1 MSGVMKASILTI
13 GDELLIGQV
22 LNSNVQWI
30 SERLTAIGISVTR
43 HLSVGDEMNE
53 ITGAL
58 RFLQSSSDILIIG
71 GGLGPTHDDLTVDAL
86 SRYFKIPLRYD
97 EEWVGKIEDFFR
109 SRGRPMTENNKKQ
122 GYLLRDAE
130 RIDNDCGTAPGP
142 FLMEGRTRIFVVPGV
157 PHEMKSMMERVIL
170 PKLLSDPAL
179 GSTRILK
186 ETLLTSGIGESA
198 LAQRIHFEVERIRSI
213 PGMSLAF
220 LPSNVGVR
228 LRLQMAV
235 STPEEEATFRNEFA
249 TLREACG
256 KDAYGIE
263 PGTIEESVHQ
273 LLRDR
278 GETLAVAESCTG
290 GLVSQRLTRIAGAS
304 KILRGSLVPY
314 QTELKTLELGIPE
327 TLFEQSGVVSE
338 ASARAMAEKIRTKW
352 GTTWGLG
359 ITGYLGPEGDA
370 FAPGGTVWIAVAK
383 EGRTLAREFH
393 FENHRDRAQER
404 AAAYALDSLRR
415 ALI

>member
-1 MSGVMKASILTI
+1 MKASILTI

-30 SERLTAIGISVTR
+30 SERLTGIGITVTR
-43 HLSVGDEMNE
+43 HLSVGDEMAE

-58 RFLQSSSDILIIG
+58 RFLQSSCDVLIIG
-71 GGLGPTHDDLTVDAL
+71 GGLGPTHDDLTVEAL

-97 EEWVGKIEDFFR
+97 EEWVGKIEEFFR

-130 RIDNDCGTAPGP
+130 RIDNDCGTAPGQ

-170 PKLLSDPAL
+170 PKLMKDPAL

-198 LAQRIHFEVERIRSI
+198 LAQRIHSEVERIRSI

-235 STPEEEATFRNEFA
+235 STTEEEAAFRKELIA
-249 TLREACG
+249 LREACG
-256 KDAYGIE
+256 KDTFGSE
-263 PGTIEESVHQ
+263 PGTLEEAVHR
-273 LLRDR
+273 LLLERN
-278 GETLAVAESCTG
+278 ETLAVAESCTG

-304 KILRGSLVPY
+304 KILKGSLIPY
-314 QTELKTLELGIPE
+314 QTELKTLELGIPA
-327 TLFEQSGVVSE
+327 TLFDQFGVVSE
-338 ASARAMAEKIRTKW
+338 ASAKAMAEGIRSKW
-352 GTTWGLG
+352 GTDWGLG
-359 ITGYLGPEGDA
+359 ITGYLGPEGDTHS
-370 FAPGGTVWIAVAK
+370 PGGTVWIAVAN
-383 EGRTLAREFH
+383 GTQTLAREFH
-393 FENHRDRAQER
+393 FENHRERAQER

-415 ALI
+415 ALS